1 MNDQEI
7 LDRAKRAAMSVD
19 GPVQPYDALLRRR
32 DRKRRNQRIA
42 AGVVGIALFVAGVWV
57 VTTGGPFDRTAG
69 GGHRPAS
76 SGATAPS
83 VAPPSGTE
91 VDYVLDLD
99 TGKRTPLPNIFDSLD
114 PTDTDGRYPQSVG
127 GRFIGGRYAASPDGS
142 TLAFVGRGDDGNPQ
156 IFIAGIDGSDVR
168 QVTHDPVAAI
178 TPAWSPDGSRIAYEG
193 GYGSGGVPGLFVL
206 DVATG
211 AATKVTGVSAANFP
225 AWPTFT
231 PDGSSLLY
239 SVGAEVRTIP
249 VAGGQGTLLF
259 GHGRGGMGYAGNGSM
274 SPDGSL
280 VTMMGNEPHGPGAGR
295 FLANADGT
303 DLRPIGGRAG
313 ESTPAGTWSP
323 DGTRI
328 VCVDY
333 VGNHILVVDVA
344 TGEVTRV
351 AEASEAIWL
360 DDHTLLVEV

>member
-1 MNDQEI
+1 
-7 LDRAKRAAMSVD
+7 
-19 GPVQPYDALLRRR
+19 
-32 DRKRRNQRIA
+32 
-42 AGVVGIALFVAGVWV
+42 VVGIAVFVAAVWI
-57 VTTGGPFDRTAG
+57 VTSGGAFDRTAG
-69 GGHRPAS
+69 GGQRPAS
-76 SGATAPS
+76 SGATPS
-83 VAPPSGTE
+83 VAPPAGTE

-99 TGKRTPLPNIFDSLD
+99 TGERTPLPNIFDSLD
-114 PTDTDGRYPQSVG
+114 PTDTDGRYSQSVG

-142 TLAFVGRGDDGNPQ
+142 TLAFVGLGDDGNPQ
-156 IFIAGIDGSDVR
+156 IFIAGVDGSGVR

-178 TPAWSPDGSRIAYEG
+178 TPAWSPDGSRIAYQG
-193 GYGSGGVPGLFVL
+193 GYGSGGVPGLFFL

-211 AATKVTGVSAANFP
+211 AATKVINVSTANWP

-239 SVGAEVRTIP
+239 SGTAVVRTVPIAEGKS
-249 VAGGQGTLLF
+249 VVLF
-259 GHGRGGMGYAGNGSM
+259 GNGRGGMGHAGGGSM

-280 VTMMGNEPHGPGAGR
+280 VTMMGNEPDGPGAGR
-295 FLANADGT
+295 FVANADGT
-303 DLRPIGGRAG
+303 DLRSIGGRAG
-313 ESTPAGTWSP
+313 ESTPAGTWSS

-351 AEASEAIWL
+351 GEGTAAIWL
-360 DDHTLLVEV
+360 DGHTLLVER